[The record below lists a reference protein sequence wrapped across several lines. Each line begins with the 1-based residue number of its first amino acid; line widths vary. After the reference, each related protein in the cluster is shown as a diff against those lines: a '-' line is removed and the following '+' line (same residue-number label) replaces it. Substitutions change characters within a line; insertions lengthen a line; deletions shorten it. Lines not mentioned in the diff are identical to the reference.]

1 MTVLRKTLPV
11 LLGATITLVAGCSK
25 QEEAPSAPSAPK
37 EITAPAEAPKPAEA
51 QKAVED
57 TAAAANTQV
66 SGLIDK
72 AKSLVSDQKYPE
84 ALDVLKELSSMKL
97 TPEQQKLVD
106 DLKAQV
112 QKAMA
117 GGAASEAT
125 KSATDAVGG
134 LLGK

>member
-1 MTVLRKTLPV
+1 MKLLKTTAAI
-11 LLGATITLVAGCSK
+11 LLCTAVAMFVGCSK
-25 QEEAPSAPSAPK
+25 QAETPSAP
-37 EITAPAEAPKPAEA
+37 EEVTAPAETPQPAEA

-57 TAAAANTQV
+57 AAAPANTQV
-66 SGLIDK
+66 SALIDQ
-72 AKSLVSDQKYPE
+72 AKSLVSDQKYTE

-117 GGAASEAT
+117 GAAASDAQ
-125 KSATDAVGG
+125 KNASDAVGG
-134 LLGK
+134 MLGK